1 MHRIHPLLK
10 YSESSCNLDKTQ
22 KGTKE
27 YTEVIHGWTIQKVQ
41 MSSSTEISVP
51 TGDWY
56 LEFAE
61 TEQP

>member
-1 MHRIHPLLK
+1 
-10 YSESSCNLDKTQ
+10 
-22 KGTKE
+22 
-27 YTEVIHGWTIQKVQ
+27 

-61 TEQP
+61 TEQPQDLEMRRSSNRKLLKWVSKKLNTTVYC

>member
-27 YTEVIHGWTIQKVQ
+27 YTEVTIQTIQKVQ